1 MLSSPPSSSETET
14 ARGYVSDVFAIKMET
29 IGSIADMVVTQDEF
43 GLPDGYWDAYRK
55 QLRATLPSQVAA
67 AAKKLYTLDNLLI
80 VVAGDADVI
89 AADLAKLG
97 DVTVVDPEKEFKTM
111 RTIPQATK

>member
-1 MLSSPPSSSETET
+1 
-14 ARGYVSDVFAIKMET
+14 
-29 IGSIADMVVTQDEF
+29 VTQDEF

-55 QLRATLPSQVAA
+55 QLRAIDRSQVEA
-67 AAKKLYTLDNLLI
+67 AAKKLYTLDRALV
-80 VVAGDADVI
+80 VVAGDADLI
-89 AADLAKLG
+89 AADLAQIG